1 MAQKPSYEELEKD
14 VFKLRGVED
23 ALRQNEEKFRLLYE
37 RIPLGYQSLD
47 ENGNFIEVNQTWL
60 DTLGY
65 TREEVIGKSF
75 GDFLHPEW
83 VDHFKENFPRFKAIG
98 EILGVEFEMVKKDGS
113 FILVSINGKIG
124 KDEKGNFKQTHCILH
139 DITSQKKSEE
149 ALRESEERLKSF
161 YRAAFE
167 GLAISEQ
174 GKLIDFN
181 RQFADMLGYERDE
194 LIGKEVIDLVADED
208 RELVLGNIRSDFY
221 RPYEHKAL
229 HKDGSILN
237 IEVHGQQIQ
246 FQGRPARV
254 TAIHDLSERR
264 RAEEA
269 LRESE
274 EKLTAFMESATDGF
288 ILFDSD
294 LNHIAMNKVAL
305 EITGLERKDVIGKN
319 VIDTVPNIKESG
331 RYDEYK
337 KVMKTGLPFH
347 ITDITSHPL
356 TGDKHIELK
365 AFKSGDGLGII
376 FTNITERKQAEEAL
390 RKSEERYRALF
401 EDSPIETIVVDKDA
415 HIKMYNKAKRTSG
428 DRLPSIGDVMYK
440 DYAASHLID
449 MHRELMECIQL
460 KKSKEFPGQNY
471 QGRFLD
477 IRLFPFEEGAII
489 TAIDQTEK
497 KNLEA
502 KLQRTQKMESL
513 GLMAG
518 GIAHDLNNILSGI
531 VSYPELLLMD
541 LPEDSKLRR
550 PIETIKESGM
560 RAADVVSDLLT
571 VARGVAT
578 GQEVLNL
585 NTIIEEC
592 LSSAEH
598 QELKIAHSLITFKA
612 DLAFDLLNINCS
624 STHIKKSLTNLI
636 TNASEAVEGS
646 GTVII
651 STENRYLDEPLK
663 GYEDVRR
670 GEYAVLTVSDNGSGI
685 SADDLE
691 RIFEPFYTKKVMG
704 RSGTGLGLAV
714 VWNTV
719 QDHDGYINVKTG
731 KKGTAFELYFP
742 VTRDEVAIEGD
753 AVPVD
758 DYLGNGEKVL
768 VVDDEKSQREIACGI
783 LTKLGYN
790 AEAASSGEE
799 AVEYL
804 KEQSVDL
811 IVLDMIM
818 PKGING
824 RETYER
830 IIKIHPGQKA
840 IIASGYAET
849 PDVKKAQKLGA
860 GKYIKKPYRMDKIGL
875 AVKEE
880 LEK

>member
-149 ALRESEERLKSF
+149 ALRESEERL
-161 YRAAFE
+161 
-167 GLAISEQ
+167 
-174 GKLIDFN
+174 
-181 RQFADMLGYERDE
+181 
-194 LIGKEVIDLVADED
+194 
-208 RELVLGNIRSDFY
+208 
-221 RPYEHKAL
+221 
-229 HKDGSILN
+229 
-237 IEVHGQQIQ
+237 
-246 FQGRPARV
+246 
-254 TAIHDLSERR
+254 T
-264 RAEEA
+264 
-269 LRESE
+269 
-274 EKLTAFMESATDGF
+274 TFMESATDGF

-337 KVMKTGLPFH
+337 NVMKTGLPFH

-365 AFKSGDGLGII
+365 AFKAGDGLGII

-428 DRLPSIGDVMYK
+428 YRLPSIGDVMYK

-460 KKSKEFPGQNY
+460 KKSKEFPSQNY

-592 LSSAEH
+592 LSS
-598 QELKIAHSLITFKA
+598 
-612 DLAFDLLNINCS
+612 
-624 STHIKKSLTNLI
+624 
-636 TNASEAVEGS
+636 GS
-646 GTVII
+646 
-651 STENRYLDEPLK
+651 RLP
-663 GYEDVRR
+663 
-670 GEYAVLTVSDNGSGI
+670 
-685 SADDLE
+685 
-691 RIFEPFYTKKVMG
+691 G
-704 RSGTGLGLAV
+704 R
-714 VWNTV
+714 
-719 QDHDGYINVKTG
+719 
-731 KKGTAFELYFP
+731 
-742 VTRDEVAIEGD
+742 
-753 AVPVD
+753 
-758 DYLGNGEKVL
+758 
-768 VVDDEKSQREIACGI
+768 
-783 LTKLGYN
+783 
-790 AEAASSGEE
+790 
-799 AVEYL
+799 
-804 KEQSVDL
+804 
-811 IVLDMIM
+811 
-818 PKGING
+818 
-824 RETYER
+824 
-830 IIKIHPGQKA
+830 
-840 IIASGYAET
+840 
-849 PDVKKAQKLGA
+849 
-860 GKYIKKPYRMDKIGL
+860 
-875 AVKEE
+875 
-880 LEK
+880 